1 MSGRYSAGSQLL
13 SKQAELK
20 KARADYE
27 NYRKIYTPYTTRD
40 SLAAA
45 GVSGWTA
52 AGSNTNPMSGT
63 NVPPGIS
70 PGDDYGEYWK
80 AVKNSDGTTPP
91 TTTVAACNIAASND
105 PRLFRKVVYTNPPGN
120 PLWTNKC
127 YGLMYYAPT
136 DAEQSG
142 TLNGVT
148 TSTPPTS
155 YGTSGTNTY
164 SKQNIKSDADTAN
177 ASKMY
182 DLKTKIDRLANEIAI
197 LAPKA
202 IDLGRANLMKDAD
215 KAKDVSSKITD
226 YMDDGVLE
234 IARQKKYMDET
245 QKTIMVYDE
254 TNSQIMLKAVKSR
267 FFISAFIGIA
277 IILAYFSYMSE
288 LTLVQQFNIFLEFF
302 SGYWW
307 TKWSVIVFVI
317 VLLLLSSFGW
327 DMRGN
332 LTTIFR
338 YVSDPKFWVGE
349 LWWIGITLF
358 LFVIV
363 FFYSSFSSFFTAKP
377 STS

>member
-20 KARADYE
+20 KAKADFE
-27 NYRKIYTPYTTRD
+27 NYRKIYTPYTTTD
-40 SLAAA
+40 
-45 GVSGWTA
+45 GWTA
-52 AGSNTNPMSGT
+52 AAAGTNSMSGT

-80 AVKNSDGTTPP
+80 AVKKSDGTTPP
-91 TTTVAACNIAASND
+91 TTSVAACNIAASDD
-105 PRLFRKVVYTNPPGN
+105 PRLFRKVVYMSNPNGN
-120 PLWTNKC
+120 TLWTDKC

-136 DAEQSG
+136 DAEQTG

-155 YGTSGTNTY
+155 YGGTNTY
-164 SKQNIKSDADTAN
+164 SKQNIRSDADTAN

-197 LAPKA
+197 LAPRA
-202 IDLGRANLMKDAD
+202 IDLGRANLMNGAD

-226 YMDDGVLE
+226 YMDAGVLE
-234 IARQKKYMDET
+234 IAKKKKYMDET
-245 QKTIMVYDE
+245 QKTIVVYDE

-267 FFISAFIGIA
+267 FFMSAFIGIA

-288 LTLVQQFNIFLEFF
+288 LTLVQQFNIFIEFF

-349 LWWIGITLF
+349 LWWIGITLL

-377 STS
+377 STSTS